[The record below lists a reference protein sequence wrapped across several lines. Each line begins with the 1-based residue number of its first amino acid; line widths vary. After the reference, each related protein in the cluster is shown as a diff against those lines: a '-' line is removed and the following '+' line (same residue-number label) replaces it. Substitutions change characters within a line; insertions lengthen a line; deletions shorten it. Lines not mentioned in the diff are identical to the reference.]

1 MTSVL
6 MKPSQQ
12 AGRRPAFALAAYGLV
27 FLAVAVVCPFV
38 GGEPLDYGAVFSG
51 RGAASPD
58 ADIFLG
64 QRIPRV
70 LMGLL
75 VGGALATVG
84 AAFQAVLRNPLA
96 EPFTL
101 GVSGGAAVGAALA
114 ISIPWLHFAWGPFSP
129 VQLLAILGAAC
140 ALSLIYWIARG
151 PAGLSMTTVLL
162 AGVTVSVLS
171 AGAIMLMRYLAS
183 PNLLVQM
190 DRWMMGGLDVVGYES
205 VGSMM
210 PLLLPGLGLVVLRAN
225 AFNHLSLGEEMAAGH
240 GVDVRAVQIETLI
253 GGGLAAAA
261 AVSVAGPIA
270 FVGLIVPHAVRRLSG
285 YDHRVVLPASFLLGG
300 AALTLC
306 DTVARTV
313 MFPTEIPVGVLTA
326 LIGGPLFIRLLVRS
340 GRSSQ

>member
-1 MTSVL
+1 MTHGL
-6 MKPSQQ
+6 MK
-12 AGRRPAFALAAYGLV
+12 RPAFALAAYGLV
-27 FLAVAVVCPFV
+27 FLAVALVCPFI
-38 GGEPLDYGAVFSG
+38 GGESLDYGAVFSG
-51 RGAASPD
+51 SAAGSPD

-75 VGGALATVG
+75 AGGALAAVG

-114 ISIPWLHFAWGPFSP
+114 ISIPWLRFAWGPFSP
-129 VQLLAILGAAC
+129 VQILAVLGAAC

-171 AGAIMLMRYLAS
+171 AGVIMLMRYLAS

-190 DRWMMGGLDVVGYES
+190 DRWMMGGLDVVGYGS

-210 PLLLPGLGLVVLRAN
+210 PLLLPGLGLVALRAN
-225 AFNHLSLGEEMAAGH
+225 ALNHLSLGEEMAAGH
-240 GVDVRAVQIETLI
+240 GVDVRAVQIEMLV
-253 GGGLAAAA
+253 GGGLATAA
-261 AVSVAGPIA
+261 AVSVAGPIG

-313 MFPTEIPVGVLTA
+313 LFPTEIPVGVLTA

-340 GRSSQ
+340 SRFS